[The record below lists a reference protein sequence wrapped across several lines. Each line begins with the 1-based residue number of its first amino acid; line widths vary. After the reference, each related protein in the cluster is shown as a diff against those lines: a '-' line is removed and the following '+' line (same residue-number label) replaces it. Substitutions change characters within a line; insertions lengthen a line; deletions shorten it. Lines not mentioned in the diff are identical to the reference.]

1 MRHTWAR
8 DYVSGPTAVVCE
20 ECGARRSDPGADAV
34 STLYEECPGA
44 PRVSMRH
51 LWVQAPGDRGYLQSP
66 VCQMCGESQRAV
78 HPHGICTGPATL
90 AEIEGLEKSRAA
102 PGHTDLMVEPE
113 AIDRATTLSER
124 RVTELKGAA
133 DLADAGGLGVV
144 IGMVILPTRELRLLL
159 DAYDKSII

>member
-1 MRHTWAR
+1 MRHTWLR

-20 ECGARRSDPGADAV
+20 ECGARRSDPGADAI
-34 STLYEECPGA
+34 STLYEKCPGA
-44 PRVSMRH
+44 RRVITH
-51 LWVQAPGDRGYLQSP
+51 IWAQAPGDRGYLQPP
-66 VCQMCGESQRAV
+66 VCQRCGESQRDV
-78 HPHGICTGPATL
+78 HPHSVCTGPATL
-90 AEIEGLEKSRAA
+90 PGASRAEIA

-113 AIDRATTLSER
+113 AIDRATTLSEQ